1 MSDPFSGSW
10 EIKRLFVGP
19 ELGEFPL
26 TDTSR
31 FKLTL
36 EKGEG
41 KQYRLAVKIANTF
54 STTIEIGD
62 KMEAF
67 DSIKFLGQCIST
79 RMMPQPE
86 LEELEKLIGKALD
99 GGDHGL
105 KKMMITSDGNLL
117 IQGPIMDMIYVRH
130 VETFEPVTS
139 I

>member
-1 MSDPFSGSW
+1 MSDPYSGSW

-19 ELGEFPL
+19 ELGEYPL

-36 EKGEG
+36 KKGEG

-54 STTIEIGD
+54 STTVELGD

-67 DSIKFLGQCIST
+67 DSMKFPGHCIST
-79 RMMPQPE
+79 KMMPHPE
-86 LEELEKLIGKALD
+86 LEELEKLVGKALSD
-99 GGDHGL
+99 YDHGL
-105 KKMMITSDGNLL
+105 KKMMITSYGNLL
-117 IQGPIMDMIYVRH
+117 ISGPIMEMSYVRY
-130 VETFEPVTS
+130 VETFQPITY